1 MRVMVWADIEG
12 VAGVTSWEHTGGRTP
27 LYEEGRRLYTEEINA
42 IVRACRRAKVDE
54 IIVVDGHGGGY
65 EGARAFMS
73 LIPDRLEQ
81 GARYV
86 LGHAWARYVEPLTQ
100 ECDAVL
106 FVGAHAKA
114 GTPGGVLSHTVS
126 SEAWYLATINGTP
139 VGESGIVAAIAGSWN
154 VPAVFVAGDEATCTE
169 VRELI
174 GPTVVTAPVKK
185 GLGRFSAVHLAPVDA
200 RTLIETRAAD
210 ALGIARGGRSHSH
223 FRLRSPSRWSW
234 PLPIDSRHSKA
245 APASSWSGRARSGRP
260 GRPSGRPGT
269 PSGTGTEGEPSGG
282 IERVGS
288 NIRTHLTSHL
298 SKERVR
304 AGYGHPGPSPGAEGV
319 SPG

>member
-1 MRVMVWADIEG
+1 MRVMVGADIEG

-100 ECDAVL
+100 GCDAVL

-139 VGESGIVAAIAGSWN
+139 VGESGAVA
-154 VPAVFVAGDEATCTE
+154 EATHIFASGHLPGGAGHSRSTR
-169 VRELI
+169 VIRRPHRRRAGRAAHGQGDREDLL
-174 GPTVVTAPVKK
+174 G
-185 GLGRFSAVHLAPVDA
+185 GLGRPLVPV
-200 RTLIETRAAD
+200 LKE
-210 ALGIARGGRSHSH
+210 
-223 FRLRSPSRWSW
+223 SP
-234 PLPIDSRHSKA
+234 
-245 APASSWSGRARSGRP
+245 
-260 GRPSGRPGT
+260 
-269 PSGTGTEGEPSGG
+269 
-282 IERVGS
+282 
-288 NIRTHLTSHL
+288 
-298 SKERVR
+298 
-304 AGYGHPGPSPGAEGV
+304 PGA
-319 SPG
+319 

>member
-73 LIPDRLEQ
+73 LIPDQLEQ

-100 ECDAVL
+100 GCDAVL

-210 ALGIARGGRSHSH
+210 ALGN
-223 FRLRSPSRWSW
+223 
-234 PLPIDSRHSKA
+234 
-245 APASSWSGRARSGRP
+245 RARWPKPLTFSPPVTFQVELATPDRLASFEGR
-260 GRPSGRPGT
+260 
-269 PSGTGTEGEPSGG
+269 TGVEL
-282 IERVGS
+282 VGP
-288 NIRTHLTSHL
+288 RT
-298 SKERVR
+298 VR
-304 AGYGHPGPSPGAEGV
+304 ATGKTFWEAWDALWYRY
-319 SPG
+319 

>member
-65 EGARAFMS
+65 EGARGFMS
-73 LIPDRLEQ
+73 LIPDRLEE

-100 ECDAVL
+100 GCDAVL

-210 ALGIARGGRSHSH
+210 ALEN
-223 FRLRSPSRWSW
+223 
-234 PLPIDSRHSKA
+234 
-245 APASSWSGRARSGRP
+245 RARWPKPLTFSPPVTFQVELATPDRLASFEGR
-260 GRPSGRPGT
+260 
-269 PSGTGTEGEPSGG
+269 TGVEL
-282 IERVGS
+282 VGP
-288 NIRTHLTSHL
+288 RT
-298 SKERVR
+298 VR
-304 AGYGHPGPSPGAEGV
+304 AAGKTFWDAWDALWYRY
-319 SPG
+319 

>member
-73 LIPDRLEQ
+73 LIPDQLEQ

-100 ECDAVL
+100 GCDAVL

-210 ALGIARGGRSHSH
+210 ALEN
-223 FRLRSPSRWSW
+223 
-234 PLPIDSRHSKA
+234 
-245 APASSWSGRARSGRP
+245 RARWPKPLTFSPPVTFQVELATPDRLASFEGR
-260 GRPSGRPGT
+260 
-269 PSGTGTEGEPSGG
+269 TGVEL
-282 IERVGS
+282 VGP
-288 NIRTHLTSHL
+288 RT
-298 SKERVR
+298 VR
-304 AGYGHPGPSPGAEGV
+304 ATGKTFWEAWDALWYRY
-319 SPG
+319 